1 MIYMENMIVAH
12 NTYTNLYDRLIDM
25 VNDAKRI
32 DNLQL
37 FIDEKI
43 AEYKAVMANV
53 AYNYEQGLV
62 QQCVKVESD
71 TVHLNMIKLL
81 NTIKSMLNENSAL

>member
-1 MIYMENMIVAH
+1 MIYMDNMIIAN
-12 NTYTNLYDRLIDM
+12 NTYTNLCDGLVNM

-32 DNLQL
+32 SNLRL
-37 FIDEKI
+37 FIDGKV
-43 AEYKAVMANV
+43 AEYEAVMANV

-62 QQCVKVESD
+62 PQCVKVESD

-81 NTIKSMLNENSAL
+81 NTIKGMLNEISTL